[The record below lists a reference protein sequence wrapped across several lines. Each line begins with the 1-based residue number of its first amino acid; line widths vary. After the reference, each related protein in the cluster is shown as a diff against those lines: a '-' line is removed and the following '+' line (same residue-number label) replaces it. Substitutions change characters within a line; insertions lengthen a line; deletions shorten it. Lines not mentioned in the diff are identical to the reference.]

1 MADQVRAELSA
12 NDSLWLTLD
21 TPENLM
27 IIDTVL
33 WFHHRLDPEA
43 VIRQVQERVVD
54 RYPVFHWKPR
64 FSDSPGAR
72 HAWLED
78 PDFDIHR
85 HITVHELGGAG
96 GRAEMQSFLEAR
108 MSEPLDP
115 ARPLWRA
122 YILEGN
128 DFGALMIRFHHAIAD
143 GTALARVL
151 LEMTTEHPEG
161 DYEHPE
167 PDEDRIHPADQTGT
181 QEPVATDRPSRRKRD
196 RARQAVTQAATL
208 PLAAGVQATSGAA
221 KLLEMLDLD
230 REGSRV
236 ALIADHAVG
245 TADALDKILV
255 GTPPKAPF
263 TRPGIAKRADW
274 APAHD
279 LDLVKRAAK
288 TRGATVNDLM
298 LAGLAGGLRRYLEA
312 RGEPISDL
320 MTVIPVNLRPVD
332 DPLPE
337 QLGNKFALVTFMLP
351 LEENT
356 PVARLDEA
364 HRRMEVIKSGPE
376 ALLTFGAIGALGIVG
391 TFSIGASRPVI
402 EVLLTNAIGITTNVP
417 GPQHPRYL
425 AGQEMVGILGW
436 VPAAAGLSVYTCIF
450 SYNNEIRVGFKTD
463 VKVIPDISNLVAA
476 YNAEMDELLGLG
488 AQ

>member
-167 PDEDRIHPADQTGT
+167 PDEDRIHPADMLRISQFACHGT
-181 QEPVATDRPSRRKRD
+181 QRCPIFEEQRDFKEQRPLRQTRKLSG
-196 RARQAVTQAATL
+196 L
-208 PLAAGVQATSGAA
+208 PL
-221 KLLEMLDLD
+221 
-230 REGSRV
+230 
-236 ALIADHAVG
+236 
-245 TADALDKILV
+245 
-255 GTPPKAPF
+255 
-263 TRPGIAKRADW
+263 
-274 APAHD
+274 
-279 LDLVKRAAK
+279 
-288 TRGATVNDLM
+288 
-298 LAGLAGGLRRYLEA
+298 
-312 RGEPISDL
+312 RGEGQRIATP
-320 MTVIPVNLRPVD
+320 R
-332 DPLPE
+332 
-337 QLGNKFALVTFMLP
+337 QLQDWHGV
-351 LEENT
+351 
-356 PVARLDEA
+356 
-364 HRRMEVIKSGPE
+364 
-376 ALLTFGAIGALGIVG
+376 
-391 TFSIGASRPVI
+391 
-402 EVLLTNAIGITTNVP
+402 
-417 GPQHPRYL
+417 
-425 AGQEMVGILGW
+425 
-436 VPAAAGLSVYTCIF
+436 
-450 SYNNEIRVGFKTD
+450 
-463 VKVIPDISNLVAA
+463 
-476 YNAEMDELLGLG
+476 
-488 AQ
+488 